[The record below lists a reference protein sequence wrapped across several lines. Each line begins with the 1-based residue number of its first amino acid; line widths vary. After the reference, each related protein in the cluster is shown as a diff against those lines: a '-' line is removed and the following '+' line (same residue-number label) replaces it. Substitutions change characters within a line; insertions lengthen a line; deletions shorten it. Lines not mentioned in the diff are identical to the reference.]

1 VIDIEKLRL
10 FIEEMILRCEKS
22 HIDYNDQYKKEV
34 DLEYLEKLKDIIKYT
49 GEAIIEAIESGFLN
63 K

>member
-1 VIDIEKLRL
+1 MIDIESLRL

-22 HIDYNDQYKKEV
+22 HIDYNNQYKKEV
-34 DLEYLEKLKDIIKYT
+34 DFEYLEKLKDIIKYT
-49 GEAIIEAIESGFLN
+49 GEAIIEAIESGVLN